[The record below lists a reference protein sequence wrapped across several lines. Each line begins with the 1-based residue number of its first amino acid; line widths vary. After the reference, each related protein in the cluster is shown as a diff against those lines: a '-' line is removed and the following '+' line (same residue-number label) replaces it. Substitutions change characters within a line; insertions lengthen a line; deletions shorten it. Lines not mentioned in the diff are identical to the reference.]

1 MGGELVR
8 GYLGT
13 LTTETRVLIHLSG
26 FKHNSNDWSAPN
38 SLTQSGIAAAV
49 HIQRKHIPRTLNKLV
64 EKNDVEIMK
73 KHIPGG
79 KQRRQIYFLSQKG
92 HNRTLELVSNIL
104 EKICTMD
111 GNTVRLSEVWER
123 KTPLLEF
130 LSHFDEGLN
139 YSVTS
144 LVTTHE
150 SPSESTAIS
159 KEQSED
165 LVFRLFK
172 KAWLDGK
179 ITKDEQVIL
188 GEVIHFLGLS
198 PEIVSEIS
206 DRARSKQASKNPD
219 SVYFEMLKQALVDGE
234 IVSDETALLN
244 TLRFAL
250 KISTETHNELLNR
263 AKSEMLLSPNVI
275 SYKSALQTALNDG
288 VITEDESSILETLRN
303 SLSISMKLHNELME
317 SLRE

>member
-1 MGGELVR
+1 MR
-8 GYLGT
+8 
-13 LTTETRVLIHLSG
+13 
-26 FKHNSNDWSAPN
+26 
-38 SLTQSGIAAAV
+38 TQIR
-49 HIQRKHIPRTLNKLV
+49 HTK
-64 EKNDVEIMK
+64 
-73 KHIPGG
+73 
-79 KQRRQIYFLSQKG
+79 
-92 HNRTLELVSNIL
+92 IL
-104 EKICTMD
+104 EKNCSIE
-111 GNTVRLSEVWER
+111 GKTVSLSEVWER
-123 KTPLLEF
+123 SIPLLEF

-139 YSVTS
+139 HSVTS

-150 SPSESTAIS
+150 SPSESTGIS

-206 DRARSKQASKNPD
+206 DRARSKQTSKNPD
-219 SVYFEMLKQALVDGE
+219 LVYFEMLKQALVDGE

-250 KISTETHNELLNR
+250 KISTETHNELLAK

-303 SLSISMKLHNELME
+303 SLNISMKLHDELME

>member
-1 MGGELVR
+1 MVR

-92 HNRTLELVSNIL
+92 HNRTQELVSRIL
-104 EKICTMD
+104 EKNCTME
-111 GNTVRLSEVWER
+111 GRTVTLSEVWER

-139 YSVTS
+139 HSVTS

-150 SPSESTAIS
+150 RPSESTGIS

-219 SVYFEMLKQALVDGE
+219 SVYYEMLKQALVDGE

-250 KISTETHNELLNR
+250 KISTETHNELLNK

-275 SYKSALQTALNDG
+275 SYRSALQTALNDG
-288 VITEDESSILETLRN
+288 EITEDESAILETLRN
-303 SLSISMKLHNELME
+303 SLNISLKLHQELME